1 MRGALHFLQM
11 VCLDADVTC
20 WVTVRRLWASLRVG
34 MVACFIWSGGVSV
47 WCADG
52 PWLGGFALCLSV
64 GAGGCHVNKVT

>member
-1 MRGALHFLQM
+1 MRGALHLLLL
-11 VCLDADVTC
+11 VCLDSDVAC
-20 WVTVRRLWASLRVG
+20 WVICGAVLGLT
-34 MVACFIWSGGVSV
+34 ACWHGGFFHLVWGVSV